1 MQHVPDSSEQPLT
14 SQQPFTPQNRLVV
27 NVVSSNVL
35 QSARSWIAW
44 AVQACAF
51 ARGRRVPWARTDDW
65 PKTEQF
71 GIFAEAKGEDE
82 EVSQAW
88 LKKDSRIIGA
98 GL

>member
-1 MQHVPDSSEQPLT
+1 M
-14 SQQPFTPQNRLVV
+14 
-27 NVVSSNVL
+27 
-35 QSARSWIAW
+35 
-44 AVQACAF
+44 
-51 ARGRRVPWARTDDW
+51 PWARPDDW